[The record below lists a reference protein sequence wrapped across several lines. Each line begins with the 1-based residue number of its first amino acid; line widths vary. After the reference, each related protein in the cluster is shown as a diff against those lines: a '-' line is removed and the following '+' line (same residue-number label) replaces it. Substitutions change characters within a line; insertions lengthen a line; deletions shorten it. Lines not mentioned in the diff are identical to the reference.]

1 VVAIM
6 ANILVVDDE
15 EVMRTAL
22 AVMLRR
28 DGHAVTVSAGACE
41 ALASFEGGGFDVVVT
56 DIMMPEIDGLE
67 LIRRL
72 RARSAEIPIIA
83 MSGVR
88 AGSLNEAQALGATQ
102 AVAKPFAPPEFRAVL
117 RAVLAEGAA

>member
-1 VVAIM
+1 M
-6 ANILVVDDE
+6 AKILVVDDE
-15 EVMRTAL
+15 EVMRAAL

-28 DGHAVTVSAGACE
+28 DGHAVTVSAGARD
-41 ALASFEGGGFDVVVT
+41 ALASFDGGGFDVVVT

-88 AGSLNEAQALGATQ
+88 AGTLNEAQALGATQ
-102 AVAKPFAPPEFRAVL
+102 AVAKPFAPPEFRAIL
-117 RAVLAEGAA
+117 RAVLTTRAA

>member
-1 VVAIM
+1 M

-28 DGHAVTVSAGACE
+28 DGHEVTVSAGVRE
-41 ALASFEGGGFDVVVT
+41 ALASFDGGGFDVVVT

-88 AGSLNEAQALGATQ
+88 AGGLSEAQALGATR

-117 RAVLAEGAA
+117 RTVLPAGA